1 MPQNQPLQSP
11 LSGPSPLREMETTT
25 ARAAFFGP
33 YEVDVRSGEV
43 RKHGIRVKIGE
54 QPFQILLKL
63 LASPGELVLREE
75 LRAKLWP
82 NDTFVDFDHGLNS
95 AVQRLR
101 DCLSDT
107 AEKPLWIE
115 TVPRRGYRFIGQ
127 VEWLPGAASP
137 LPRKGESSA
146 LEDKM
151 APDKEVEVAATALP
165 PAAQNSG
172 VKPYRRA
179 AIWVVFAAVLLLAWP
194 VIRLATRWKTAH
206 NDESGHIR
214 SIAVLPLENL
224 SGDATQ
230 DYFADGMTDE
240 LITILAKN
248 HALRITSR
256 VSVMRYKSP
265 RRPIR
270 DIAGEL
276 GVDGVIVGSVM
287 RSGERVRVNVQLI
300 QGSNDDQLWSES
312 YERDLGDTLSLQD
325 QLARAIAEQVRVTAA
340 PLDTTPP
347 GTVARFD
354 PQAHDACLRGRY
366 AWYQGDYPKSR
377 ELFQKAIDLDPA
389 YAPGYSGLADGYIA
403 QCVSGG
409 LPAKE
414 GMPLGEAAARK
425 ALDIDD
431 SLAGAHSSLGAAK
444 FFYHW
449 DWPGAEKEVRR
460 ALELNPS
467 DSEAHHLFDY
477 VLSVTNRESEGLQQE
492 KIAQKLDPFARPW
505 AIGMALFRE
514 RRFDD
519 AIQAYRSELQIE
531 PDSDLHSQLAQAY
544 YFKGMLKESIQE
556 YEKSLTVSNDPD
568 AAAML
573 ESIYESAGYNAALEW
588 RLDQLKRSAKKQY
601 VSPVLFAEL
610 SAALGRRNDAIHY
623 LEEAFDERT
632 ARLVWLKQDA
642 YFDSLH
648 SDSRYWAIVKRV
660 GLP

>member
-1 MPQNQPLQSP
+1 MK
-11 LSGPSPLREMETTT
+11 EMKTTT
-25 ARAAFFGP
+25 ARAAYFGP

-63 LASPGELVLREE
+63 IASPGELVLREE

-82 NDTFVDFDHGLNS
+82 NDTFVDFEHGLNS

-101 DCLSDT
+101 DSLSDT

-115 TVPRRGYRFIGQ
+115 TVPRRGYRFVGQ
-127 VEWLPGAASP
+127 VEWSSGAAGP
-137 LPRKGESSA
+137 LPRNGERSA
-146 LEDKM
+146 LEDKL
-151 APDKEVEVAATALP
+151 APDKEVKTAATAPL

-179 AIWVVFAAVLLLAWP
+179 AIWVIFAAVLLLAWP
-194 VIRLATRWKTAH
+194 VIRLATRWKTAR
-206 NDESGHIR
+206 NDESSHIR

-224 SGDATQ
+224 SGDPAQ
-230 DYFADGMTDE
+230 DYFADGMTHE
-240 LITILAKN
+240 LITVLAKN

-256 VSVMRYKSP
+256 ASVMRYKSS

-287 RSGERVRVNVQLI
+287 RSAGRVRVNVQLI
-300 QGSNDDQLWSES
+300 QVSNDDQLWSES
-312 YERDLGDTLSLQD
+312 YERDLGDTLLLQD
-325 QLARAIAEQVRVTAA
+325 QLARAIAEQVRVTTA

-347 GTVARFD
+347 GTVARFN
-354 PQAHDACLRGRY
+354 PEAHDAYLRGRY
-366 AWYQGDYPKSR
+366 AWYKGDYPKSR
-377 ELFQKAIDLDPA
+377 QLFQKAIDLDPA
-389 YAPGYSGLADGYIA
+389 YAPAYSGLADGYMA
-403 QCVSGG
+403 HCVSGG

-431 SLAGAHSSLGAAK
+431 TLAEAHSSLAAAK

-467 DSEAHHLFDY
+467 NSEVHHLFNY
-477 VLSVTNRESEGLQQE
+477 LLSVTNRESEGLQQE
-492 KIAQKLDPFARPW
+492 EIAQTLDPFARPW
-505 AIGMALFRE
+505 GIGWALFQE

-519 AIQAYRSELQIE
+519 AIHAYRSEQQNH
-531 PDSDLHSQLAQAY
+531 PDSDLSWELAEAY

-556 YEKSLTVSNDPD
+556 YEKSLIVSNQAD

-573 ESIYESAGYNAALEW
+573 ESIYESAGYNATLVW
-588 RLDQLKRSAKKQY
+588 RLDQLKRSAKDQY
-601 VSPVLFAEL
+601 VSPVQFAEL
-610 SAALGRRNDAIHY
+610 SAALGRRNEAVHY
-623 LEEAFDERT
+623 LEEAFDQHT
-632 ARLVWLKQDA
+632 AGLVWLKQDP

-648 SDSRYWAIVKRV
+648 SDSRYQAIVKRV